1 MDIKVCLDIQF
12 ITVSI
17 RLTPSDWRF
26 PIRLLFLFI
35 MEELKIQ
42 LVWEKGEKLPCRDS
56 RVWRLDSCG
65 ALIKRDAHGMN
76 GEYGWEID
84 HIIPEAKGGSDDISN
99 LQPLQWENNRAK
111 RDGVEIPEVIAVNG
125 KNVNALY
132 SRILF
137 E

>member
-1 MDIKVCLDIQF
+1 MQRFQSLAIGFLWC
-12 ITVSI
+12 
-17 RLTPSDWRF
+17 SD
-26 PIRLLFLFI
+26 
-35 MEELKIQ
+35 Q
-42 LVWEKGEKLPCRDS
+42 
-56 RVWRLDSCG
+56 
-65 ALIKRDAHGMN
+65 KRCSWHE

-125 KNVNALY
+125 RNVNALY

>member
-1 MDIKVCLDIQF
+1 
-12 ITVSI
+12 
-17 RLTPSDWRF
+17 
-26 PIRLLFLFI
+26 

-56 RVWRLDSCG
+56 RVWRLDSWG
-65 ALIKRDAHGMN
+65 ALINRDAHGMK

-125 KNVNALY
+125 RNVNALY

>member
-1 MDIKVCLDIQF
+1 
-12 ITVSI
+12 
-17 RLTPSDWRF
+17 
-26 PIRLLFLFI
+26 
-35 MEELKIQ
+35 
-42 LVWEKGEKLPCRDS
+42 
-56 RVWRLDSCG
+56 
-65 ALIKRDAHGMN
+65 MN

-125 KNVNALY
+125 RNVNALY